1 MYLDANIWI
10 YALEPISDYSQP
22 LATLFE
28 ADDAGSLT
36 LVTSE
41 LSLAEILVRPIKK
54 ANIFEQETYAKA
66 ITSTD
71 SLIVVPVNRSILIEA
86 AATRANTKLKLPDAI
101 HAASA
106 IATGC
111 TTFLTNDKQFRTVE
125 DLHTLL
131 ISQVLTASDS
141 DE

>member
-1 MYLDANIWI
+1 M
-10 YALEPISDYSQP
+10 
-22 LATLFE
+22 
-28 ADDAGSLT
+28 
-36 LVTSE
+36 VTSE